1 MNATHSKPSQ
11 AQRVIDYIE
20 KNGSITQ
27 LQALNDIG
35 VMRLASRISELKKQG
50 HLITSE
56 LVTVTN
62 RYGEKC
68 RVKKYSLGSAKNG

>member
-1 MNATHSKPSQ
+1 MNATHSRPSQ

-20 KNGSITQ
+20 ENGSITQ
-27 LQALNDIG
+27 IEALAELG
-35 VMRLASRISELKKQG
+35 VMRLASRVSELKKQG

-56 LVTVTN
+56 IVTVTN